1 MATPSAFEARIT
13 VRFNH
18 VDAAGIVFYPRY
30 YEMLNEV
37 VERWFEERLGLGFR
51 DLHTV
56 RGQGMPARRIE
67 VDFLK
72 ASRLGDV
79 LTFDLRVAALGG
91 TSLDLEIRCSCGGET
106 RIAARL
112 LLVCVSLA
120 PLAAIPIPDD
130 LRLRIA
136 DFCGAA

>member
-1 MATPSAFEARIT
+1 MAFTAQIT

-37 VERWFEERLGLGFR
+37 VERWFDEGLGTSFR
-51 DLHTV
+51 DLHLV
-56 RGQGMPARRIE
+56 QKVGMPARNIA

-79 LTFDLRVAALGG
+79 LTFDLQVRKVGRS
-91 TSLDLEIRCSCGGET
+91 SLSLKIGCSCNGE
-106 RIAARL
+106 RRLAADL
-112 LLVCVSLA
+112 TLVCVSLS
-120 PLAAIPIPDD
+120 PLAAIPIPAA
-130 LRLRIA
+130 LRERMGSFTGLR
-136 DFCGAA
+136 